1 MNSKKCEN
9 GENRQNKA
17 KIEFRLIFALLYLIK
32 KIILKFKNS
41 IIYLIIY
48 LFDLWR
54 IENLKIRILKIITRS
69 TEVANNKLATLSTCI
84 GSISVKKRIFMS
96 LKCFQMFLRPNH
108 TSFSRKKRFSHLFLM
123 V

>member
-84 GSISVKKRIFMS
+84 GSISVKIV
-96 LKCFQMFLRPNH
+96 FL
-108 TSFSRKKRFSHLFLM
+108 
-123 V
+123 